1 MASTIPS
8 STTIL
13 GTTASESRGH
23 PTTVSSENQP
33 IIPTV
38 NPVLTKTNVP
48 LVAPVPTQTTVPL
61 VTPPTH
67 APVKMV
73 SVPINSDIITQGN
86 SQVVLIPVG
95 GLDSMKL
102 ESALKVPEGQKLVII
117 KPQEILKTI
126 EQKKSQKSPVVLGV
140 SQERAQNLTM
150 VQQGIMLQG
159 IDQGGFQQVPVG
171 TTQLEPDKTGLVRLA
186 PKTVAVTQSVNN
198 VSLLQG
204 VQKASLSQHGLA
216 QQFVSAAGV
225 PRQKLQTY
233 VTQTTPSKESNPKLS
248 STIRLQ
254 NMASKVANSLTT
266 VQHGVASKQ
275 ETLQNTSVGG
285 KTGTVQTKSATT
297 SGVSRET
304 SQVINSNLTT
314 QQPSQIFN
322 SSNHAQ
328 GISTVANHTTSE
340 TSSTTSQ
347 AGLTAS
353 GSGLPAS
360 KTSLT
365 TSQTGLPTQQSDKKP
380 NLYQTLK
387 NKLKEENSIQSQ
399 ASSSDVK
406 QSEKVTQDVKTAG
419 SRQSNVESTQK
430 EKVQS
435 DTPVSKTP
443 GQKIIVTYISPDKP
457 SKHVRANVTTDKR
470 TGAYIQVPSVMESRE
485 TNASNRLK
493 PTVTQSSSQSP
504 SGKNPKIV
512 PRISQPIRQ
521 VKKDDEEQPETSVA
535 SSSNASSTSDNKT
548 NWPSIEEH
556 ESTLNNVVKR
566 RGRPRKTTLV
576 DPTSEIPKQDSKKP
590 LTGPTIKRELDRQGH
605 YSGRAKTTK
614 TNDQQIK
621 TVKHKRVSNTNPWTC
636 ALCGKVSF
644 ENSLG
649 CLYGPYTESGDVVKG
664 ESDRGDVCEGGGEPL
679 SKKRRGSSEDSDQE
693 EVWFH
698 GECLVW
704 SPGVYALGESLAGY
718 EQVVKDAQSRVRCV
732 YRLII
737 III

>member
-13 GTTASESRGH
+13 RTTASESKSH

-48 LVAPVPTQTTVPL
+48 LIAPVPTQTTVPL
-61 VTPPTH
+61 VKPPTH

-126 EQKKSQKSPVVLGV
+126 EQKKSKK
-140 SQERAQNLTM
+140 SQEPAQNLTM

-159 IDQGGFQQVPVG
+159 INQGGFQQVPAG

-198 VSLLQG
+198 ASLLQG

-233 VTQTTPSKESNPKLS
+233 VTQTTPSKVSNPKLS

-254 NMASKVANSLTT
+254 NMASKVANSVTT

-275 ETLQNTSVGG
+275 ETLLNTSVGG

-297 SGVSRET
+297 SGVSHET
-304 SQVINSNLTT
+304 SQVINSNFTT

-328 GISTVANHTTSE
+328 GSSTVANHTTSE

-347 AGLTAS
+347 ADLTAS
-353 GSGLPAS
+353 GSCLPAS

-387 NKLKEENSIQSQ
+387 DKLKEENSIQSQ

-419 SRQSNVESTQK
+419 NAQSNVESTQK

-435 DTPVSKTP
+435 DNPVSKTP

-457 SKHVRANVTTDKR
+457 SKDVRANVRTDKR

-504 SGKNPKIV
+504 SGQNPKIV

-521 VKKDDEEQPETSVA
+521 VKKDDEEQRETSVA

-566 RGRPRKTTLV
+566 RGRPRKSTLM
-576 DPTSEIPKQDSKKP
+576 DTSSEIPKQDSKKP
-590 LTGPTIKRELDRQGH
+590 LTGPTLKRELDRQGH

-621 TVKHKRVSNTNPWTC
+621 TVRHKRVSNTNPWTC

-649 CLYGPYTESGDVVKG
+649 CLYGPYAEGGDVVKG
-664 ESDRGDVCEGGGEPL
+664 DSDRGDVCEGGEPL

-693 EVWFH
+693 ELWFH

-732 YRLII
+732 YRLSGII
-737 III
+737 